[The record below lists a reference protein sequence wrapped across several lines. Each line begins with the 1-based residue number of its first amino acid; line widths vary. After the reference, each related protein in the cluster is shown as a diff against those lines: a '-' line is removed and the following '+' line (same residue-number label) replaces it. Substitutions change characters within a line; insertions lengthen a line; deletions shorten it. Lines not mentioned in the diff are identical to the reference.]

1 MFEVGQRVW
10 IRNYRSGPRWVLGVV
25 EQANGRDYHVRTRGG
40 QLWHRHVD
48 QVRTAGREDVP
59 QVHEPEEPLPP
70 QEQDFPAG
78 SVETP
83 ESPPTPESSDEHS
96 DESHGSLEQNDA
108 FETNARGLNE
118 DETLQSTEERDPR
131 YPTRARQPPDRYM

>member
-1 MFEVGQRVW
+1 M
-10 IRNYRSGPRWVLGVV
+10 LGVV
-25 EQANGRDYHVRTRGG
+25 EQANGRDYHVRTRES

-48 QVRTAGREDVP
+48 QLRAAGGEDVP
-59 QVHEPEEPLPP
+59 QVHEPEEPLLP
-70 QEQDFPAG
+70 QEQDFLAG

-83 ESPPTPESSDEHS
+83 ESPLTPESSDEPS

-108 FETNARGLNE
+108 FETNARGLND